1 MSPVSMKRDIFI
13 PVLQNKKG
21 QKYVISDT
29 VQHKIVP
36 CSMYIL
42 LLNFSA
48 YTDEYNIQDFIF
60 WRKIRKG
67 TFLFLLSVV
76 KRDKVMSHKN
86 MYKHKIVPE

>member
-36 CSMYIL
+36 CSMYIM

-60 WRKIRKG
+60 WRKNQ
-67 TFLFLLSVV
+67 
-76 KRDKVMSHKN
+76 KRDIFILVIRSEKGQSYVTQ
-86 MYKHKIVPE
+86 KHV